1 MIRVRISLR
10 EFGARDGRPLF
21 FFHGWPGSGAQ
32 AVLLDDAAKKF
43 GFRVLA
49 PDRPGIG
56 ESPVDPGRRL
66 LDWPPL
72 VRALAAE
79 SGFPRIAILGVS
91 GGGPY
96 ALACAWALPDI
107 VSTVSVVCGA
117 PPIAELHEDGG
128 LHPAYRFLL
137 RLFRRRPHFVHWLF
151 SRARPLMFWRDAQE
165 FLAPLR
171 ILLPRP
177 DAAALDDRRNFSAVF
192 DCQRDA
198 FRNVDGLF
206 ADAALYAAPWGF
218 APEEIRAPVQFW
230 HGREDRNFHFSL
242 AEDLAAR
249 IPSATLRVVENAGH
263 FSLPTDHADTILAA
277 LAEAC

>member
-1 MIRVRISLR
+1 MIRVRLSIR

-32 AVLLDDAAKKF
+32 AVLLDDAAKRH
-43 GFRVLA
+43 GFRVFA

-56 ESPVDPGRRL
+56 ESPFQPGRRL

-72 VRALAAE
+72 IRTLAAE
-79 SGFPRIAILGVS
+79 YGLSRIAILGVS

-96 ALACAWALPDI
+96 ALACAWALPDLVRC
-107 VSTVSVVCGA
+107 VSIVCGA
-117 PPIAELHEDGG
+117 PPIAELHDDEG
-128 LHPAYRFLL
+128 LYPGYRLLL
-137 RLFRRRPHFVHWLF
+137 RLFRSRPHLVHGMF
-151 SRARPLMFWRDAQE
+151 SRLRPLIFWQGAQE

-171 ILLPRP
+171 ILLSPP
-177 DAAALDDRRNFSAVF
+177 DAEALDDRRNFAAVF

-218 APEEIRAPVQFW
+218 SPEEIRAPVQFW

-242 AEDLAAR
+242 AEKLAAR
-249 IPSATLRVVENAGH
+249 IPSATLRVVENEGH
-263 FSLPTDHADTILAA
+263 FSLPTRHAEAILAA
-277 LAEAC
+277 LGN

>member
-1 MIRVRISLR
+1 MRLVIC
-10 EFGARDGRPLF
+10 EFGARNGWPVLF
-21 FFHGWPGSGAQ
+21 LHGWPGSGAQ
-32 AVLLDDAAKKF
+32 AVLLDAAAKKF

-56 ESPVDPGRRL
+56 ESPLDPGRRL

-72 VRALAAE
+72 VRAIAAE
-79 SGFPRIAILGVS
+79 YGLARIAILGVS

-96 ALACAWALPDI
+96 ALACAWAMPDL
-107 VSTVSVVCGA
+107 VSAVSVVCGA
-117 PPIAELHEDGG
+117 PPIAELHHDDG
-128 LHPAYRFLL
+128 LHPAYRILL
-137 RLFRRRPHFVHWLF
+137 RLFRSRPRLVHRLF

-171 ILLPRP
+171 ILLPPP
-177 DAAALDDRRNFSAVF
+177 DAEALDDRRNFSAVF

-198 FRNVDGLF
+198 FGNIDGLF

-242 AEDLAAR
+242 AEQLVAS
-249 IPSATLRVVENAGH
+249 IPSATLRVVENEGH
-263 FSLPTDHADTILAA
+263 FSLPTRHADTILAA